1 MSRRPIHRLPRRAAP
16 ALAALLWAALA
27 GPVAAETAP
36 SAGLAVSVAPAKRRC
51 FDDRVDVTG
60 VLAARQEV
68 QIRPERDGLR
78 VQQVAVRPLDEVRQ
92 NQVLAQLV
100 PDDGSVNPTPIPIR
114 APVAGVVGRSTAT
127 IGGPAPAH
135 SDPLFVI
142 IGQGEIEL
150 AADAPIT
157 ALGKIAP
164 GQPVTV
170 KPLGLGPISGRV
182 RLVSPSTDAA
192 SQLGQVRILL
202 SAIGEARLGMYARGT
217 VSVGESCGIAVP
229 FSSLVSGQDGTTVYV
244 VSQNH
249 IEARPVAVGL
259 FSEDEVE
266 IRSGL
271 SENDLVVVR
280 AAPFVREGDLVRPIR
295 VGEGQAL
302 N

>member
-1 MSRRPIHRLPRRAAP
+1 MSERSLPRF
-16 ALAALLWAALA
+16 LIAALA
-27 GPVAAETAP
+27 VPLTASLAAAEPAP
-36 SAGLAVSVAPAKRRC
+36 GAGLAVSVAPAKRRC
-51 FDDRVDVTG
+51 FDDKVDVTG
-60 VLAARQEV
+60 VLAARNEI

-78 VQQVAVRPLDEVRQ
+78 VQQVLARPLDEVRQ

-100 PDDGSVNPTPIPIR
+100 PDDGSVNPTPIPVR
-114 APVAGVVGRSTAT
+114 APAAGTIGRSTAT
-127 IGGPAPAH
+127 AGGPAPAH

-142 IGQGEIEL
+142 IGQGEVEL

-164 GQPVTV
+164 GQPVSV
-170 KPLGLGPISGRV
+170 KPLGLSALPGRV
-182 RLVSPSTDAA
+182 RLVSPSADAA

-202 SAIGEARLGMYARGT
+202 TNAGQARLGMYARGT

-244 VSQNH
+244 SSGNQ
-249 IEARPVAVGL
+249 IEARPVTVGL

-266 IRSGL
+266 IRTGL

-280 AAPFVREGDLVRPIR
+280 AAPFLREGDLVRPIR
-295 VGEGQAL
+295 VGEGQVQ